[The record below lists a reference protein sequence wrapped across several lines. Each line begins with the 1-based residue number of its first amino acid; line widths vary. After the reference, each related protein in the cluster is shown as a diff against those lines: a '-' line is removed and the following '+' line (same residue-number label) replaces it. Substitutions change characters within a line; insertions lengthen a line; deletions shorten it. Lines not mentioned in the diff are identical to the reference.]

1 MEILRPLIHYGL
13 HFVAPLGL
21 AKLFFPKQWKY
32 ATLLI
37 ISTMLIDLDHLVA
50 TPIFDPNRCSVGF
63 HVLHSFPFIAIYFML
78 LIPPKTRIIAVGLI
92 FHILTDEIDCWL
104 MQNF

>member
-13 HFVAPLGL
+13 HFIAPLGL
-21 AKLFFPKQWKY
+21 AKLLFPKQWKH

-50 TPIFDPNRCSVGF
+50 TPMFDPNRCSVGF
-63 HVLHSFPFIAIYFML
+63 HVLHSFPFVPIYFAL
-78 LIPPKTRIIAVGLI
+78 LIPQKTRIIAIGLI